1 MKRNVLTLVVGVSCS
16 IMMTG
21 CATLFGGGANQVI
34 NIKSD
39 KEMIVDIYKAQS
51 KEKNADG
58 EEIKKEQ
65 KEPELLHKNI
75 KIPSSI
81 NVQRSSN
88 DLLLKPVD
96 GECQEKRVEKQL
108 NNWFWGDVLAG
119 SLLSTT
125 VDAVT
130 GAMWEYDNNIT
141 IECQK

>member
-96 GECQEKRVEKQL
+96 GECQEKESK
-108 NNWFWGDVLAG
+108 NN
-119 SLLSTT
+119 
-125 VDAVT
+125 
-130 GAMWEYDNNIT
+130 
-141 IECQK
+141 